1 MRTNDDGKFFFLL
14 IGLGLGAI
22 GGLIAALLA
31 REENRE
37 ALREGGEKSLEYL
50 NEQADKLRDTTEAI
64 IEKGKDLLSHG

>member
-22 GGLIAALLA
+22 GGLIAAVLA

-37 ALREGGEKSLEYL
+37 ALREGGAKSLEYL
-50 NEQADKLRDTTEAI
+50 NEQADKFRDTNESI
-64 IEKGKDLLSHG
+64 IEKGKDLMSHG

>member
-1 MRTNDDGKFFFLL
+1 MRTNDDGKIFFLL
-14 IGLGLGAI
+14 IGLGIGAI

-50 NEQADKLRDTTEAI
+50 NEQAEKLRETTEAI
-64 IEKGKDLLSHG
+64 VEKGKDLMSHG

>member
-1 MRTNDDGKFFFLL
+1 MRTNDDGKLFFLL

-22 GGLIAALLA
+22 GGLIGALLA

-37 ALREGGEKSLEYL
+37 ALREGGAKSLEYL

-64 IEKGKDLLSHG
+64 VDRGKDFMGHG